1 MIRSRLLAALLLL
14 TFTGAIAL
22 GQDKEPPIA
31 KEKEPDLM
39 ARLKKIEGSFSL
51 IVSFK
56 VKKGEEKT
64 LLDAAKPCIAATV
77 KEKGCKRY
85 ELHQDLENSTK
96 FVLFER
102 WDSVKDLEAHMGAD
116 HTKKLLATLGKIVDG
131 PPKLEIAKRR
141 VQPKK

>member
-1 MIRSRLLAALLLL
+1 MNRSRLLAALLLL

-39 ARLKKIEGSFSL
+39 ARLKKVEGSFSL
-51 IVSFK
+51 IVSFQ
-56 VKKGEEKT
+56 VKKGEEKAM
-64 LLDAAKPCIAATV
+64 LDACKPCIASTV

-85 ELHQDLENSTK
+85 ELHQDLENPTK
-96 FVLFER
+96 FILFER
-102 WDSVKDLEAHMGAD
+102 WDSVKDLEAHMDAA
-116 HTKKLLATLGKIVDG
+116 HTKKLLAALGKIVAG

-141 VQPKK
+141 AQPKK